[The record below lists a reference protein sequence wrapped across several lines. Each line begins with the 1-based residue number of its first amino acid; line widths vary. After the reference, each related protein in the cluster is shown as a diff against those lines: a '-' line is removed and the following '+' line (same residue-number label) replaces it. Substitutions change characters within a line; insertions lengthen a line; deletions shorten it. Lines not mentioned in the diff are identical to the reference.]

1 MDQHTR
7 HGATGPTAQRIGPTV
22 NGGVTG
28 GYVLVLAL
36 RRPAT
41 IRIGRLGAFCFPAGT
56 YLYTGSALGPGGLA
70 ARLAHHRRLNP
81 SPHWHIDYLHSQAQ
95 LCEIWSAASAERLE
109 CTWASLLLS
118 LPGARVVAPR
128 FGASDCRCPT
138 HLIYFAD
145 EPPFATF
152 AQRISAV
159 SNLQREITARDKGC

>member
-1 MDQHTR
+1 MSQPVR
-7 HGATGPTAQRIGPTV
+7 GVVGPTV
-22 NGGVTG
+22 YGGATG

-41 IRIGRLGAFCFPAGT
+41 LRIGRLGAFHFPAGT

-81 SPHWHIDYLHSQAQ
+81 SPHWHIDYLRPQAQ

-109 CTWASLLLS
+109 CTWAGVLLS
-118 LPGARVVAPR
+118 LPGARVIAPR
-128 FGASDCRCPT
+128 FGASDCRCPA

-145 EPPFATF
+145 DLPFAAF
-152 AQRISAV
+152 ARRIAEV
-159 SNLQREITARDKGC
+159 SHLKRESTEGDKEC